1 MILQKGEKRFKT
13 IKIEIKKKK
22 KMKNWDFSKGGF
34 QSVVLI
40 KNLKFFHVFIFGKIR
55 QENVFDNILER
66 NKAFLDSKI
75 KQLKKSKNQ
84 DFSKGV
90 SPWFW

>member
-1 MILQKGEKRFKT
+1 
-13 IKIEIKKKK
+13 
-22 KMKNWDFSKGGF
+22 MKNWDFSKGGF
-34 QSVVLI
+34 QTVVLV

-66 NKAFLDSKI
+66 KKAFLDAKI
-75 KQLKKSKNQ
+75 KKLKKSKNQ

>member
-1 MILQKGEKRFKT
+1 
-13 IKIEIKKKK
+13 
-22 KMKNWDFSKGGF
+22 MKNWDFSKGGF

-40 KNLKFFHVFIFGKIR
+40 KNLKFSHVFIFGKIR

-84 DFSKGV
+84 DFSTGV

>member
-13 IKIEIKKKK
+13 IKIEIKKK